1 MNLSSLETLPLP
13 INIQVLSSIPGRIRL
28 RVSPKHRQPE
38 VMAQIVS
45 TLKAFFSE
53 IRDVR
58 MNVQT
63 GSITVYYDGNHRR
76 STSQQKQIQP
86 HRISKCQPQRF
97 HFLKPLPST

>member
-1 MNLSSLETLPLP
+1 MNLPSLERLPLP
-13 INIQVLSSIPGRIRL
+13 INIQVLSSTPGRIRL

-53 IRDVR
+53 IRD
-58 MNVQT
+58 
-63 GSITVYYDGNHRR
+63 
-76 STSQQKQIQP
+76 SQQKQIQP